1 MNMCRN
7 IGKSIPVWQKKGI
20 GWAMDKIWTT
30 LGVLIGKQRVTL
42 SELKKAEKIMLQRDT
57 EAKWWKTL
65 NFD

>member
-1 MNMCRN
+1 MCGN

-20 GWAMDKIWTT
+20 GWAMDKNWTT
-30 LGVLIGKQRVTL
+30 LGVLIGKQSASHPIWDEESREYL
-42 SELKKAEKIMLQRDT
+42 LQRDI